1 MAYSKEIY
9 YHASQVPDLEYLE
22 PKISNHN
29 VPLVYFSKKRENVLV
44 YLSNA
49 IEKCCKEAGFEH
61 TGKWYKWGPY
71 GFDKDG
77 RLRIEEYYHDALRST
92 YQGVSGYIYQVEDI
106 VDSGYEVKIPDSA
119 TSSVGV
125 KVSGAEFISDAYE
138 VILKAEKDG
147 LISILRYEDLSE
159 QKKVWLADTILQEY
173 EESLDKPDYR
183 FFLEKHFP
191 DILASREND
200 ICIETADLILSKAKY
215 TDWKP
220 LLRNIWSH
228 EESAKYMLWNVTNT
242 EEDAKA
248 RIIRT
253 IKFEKNEK
261 NAFIVYLKETMEAIG
276 FATMRECKPGI
287 YEEMGIAI
295 GPAFVR
301 RGYGKQIL
309 NALCTEAKKQGAK
322 EFKASYR
329 EKNLPSKGMIISCGF
344 EFDFKSEEKTDPRT
358 GEKYFVINC
367 KKLL

>member
-1 MAYSKEIY
+1 MEKEIF

-29 VPLVYFSKKRENVLV
+29 VPLIYFSKKRENVLV

-77 RLRIEEYYHDALRST
+77 RLRIEEYYHDALRIT
-92 YQGVSGYIYQVEDI
+92 YQGVSGYIYQVENI
-106 VDSGYEVKIPDSA
+106 VDSGYEVKIPDAA

-125 KVSGAEFISDAYE
+125 KVSGVEFISDAYE
-138 VILKAEKDG
+138 AILKAEKDG

-159 QKKVWLADTILQEY
+159 QKKVWLADTILQEH
-173 EESLDKPDYR
+173 EDSLDKPDYR

-215 TDWKP
+215 TDWEP

-253 IKFEKNEK
+253 IEFEKNEK
-261 NAFIVYLKETMEAIG
+261 NAFIVYLKKTKEAIG
-276 FATMRECKPGI
+276 FATMRECEPGV

-295 GPAFVR
+295 GPTFVR